1 MERLSKTELIEGVA
15 AYLGLAQTQVKP
27 IVDGVFDMIKRRVA
41 QGDTVAIKEF
51 GTFARRARA
60 ERLGRNPRTGEAVK
74 VPATVAMVFKAA
86 KTKAVAL

>member
-1 MERLSKTELIEGVA
+1 MERLSKTELTSGVA
-15 AYLGLAQTQVKP
+15 ACLGLTQAQVKP

-41 QGDTVAIKEF
+41 VGDTVAIKEF

-74 VPATVAMVFKAA
+74 VAATVAMVFKAA